1 METITP
7 REFFSALAQDTRLRC
22 LMLLAIH
29 GELCVCE
36 LTQAVGVAQ
45 PHISRHLAQLR
56 ELGLVQDRREGVWMH
71 YRLHPE
77 LPDWIKTILR
87 ETVAIARD
95 QSPFVEDARTLAAM
109 ANRPTRFAIPEPLFA
124 MPTALNSSS
133 DLAPQ
138 QERPMSE
145 PVYNVLFLCTGNS
158 ARSILAERI
167 LERWGNRHFR
177 GFSAGSHPKGAVH
190 PLAIEILKR
199 HNYPTE
205 GLRSKDWAE
214 FAQPDAPV
222 MDFVFTVCDQ
232 AAGEVCPVWPGQP
245 MTAHWGLPDPAAVEG
260 DEVARLMA
268 FRAAF
273 RELENRIKI
282 FTALPLASLDRMKLQ
297 RELDRIGT
305 AHAPAPV
312 ADDA

>member
-1 METITP
+1 MPTITP
-7 REFFSALAQDTRLRC
+7 RDLFSALAQDTRLRC
-22 LMLLAIH
+22 LLLLATQ

-36 LTQAVGVAQ
+36 LTQATGVVQ
-45 PHISRHLAQLR
+45 PHVSRHLAQLR

-71 YRLHPE
+71 YRLHPD
-77 LPDWIKTILR
+77 LPDWIGTILR
-87 ETVAIARD
+87 ETVAVAHT
-95 QSPFVEDARTLAAM
+95 QSPFIEDARALAAM
-109 ANRPTRFAIPEPLFA
+109 SNRPARLAAPEPLFA
-124 MPTALNSSS
+124 IDGVSNPSIDPESQREPPMP
-133 DLAPQ
+133 
-138 QERPMSE
+138 ER
-145 PVYNVLFLCTGNS
+145 VYNVLFLCTGNS

-167 LERWGNRHFR
+167 IERWGNRHFR
-177 GFSAGSHPKGAVH
+177 GFSAGSHPKGEVH

-199 HNYPTE
+199 NNYLTQ

-245 MTAHWGLPDPAAVEG
+245 MTAHWGLPDPAAAEG
-260 DEVARLMA
+260 DEVARMMA
-268 FRAAF
+268 FRNAF

-282 FTALPLASLDRMKLQ
+282 FTALPLASIDRLKLQ

-305 AHAPAPV
+305 THAPTPAT
-312 ADDA
+312 AEA